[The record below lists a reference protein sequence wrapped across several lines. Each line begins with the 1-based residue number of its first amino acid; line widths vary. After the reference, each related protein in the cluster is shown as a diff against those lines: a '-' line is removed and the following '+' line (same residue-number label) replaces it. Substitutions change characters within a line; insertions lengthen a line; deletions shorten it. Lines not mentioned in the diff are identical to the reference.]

1 MSWLRLR
8 RGSHYFERGSYSWEV
23 GRHCEVFVCRLR
35 LRGFDLIWK
44 RAVWPCWQSLSRI
57 FTSQGP
63 LSYTAKEDI
72 NDITKYTAVIIIET
86 GRLSADMWLYWW
98 WLRIVCI
105 DFDKFLSFLRRK
117 ASWLD
122 PVLYCFTFPISF
134 STRSVRGAFGD
145 QIKPITSVKPQFP
158 RANSKCEKRWWS
170 HQLRLKPW
178 TFNIGLKWTCE

>member
-1 MSWLRLR
+1 MQTKTPGIW
-8 RGSHYFERGSYSWEV
+8 SHLEKGGVAMLAESLENIYIPGPAIIHCK
-23 GRHCEVFVCRLR
+23 GRYQWYHEIHCCYYHRDWQAE
-35 LRGFDLIWK
+35 
-44 RAVWPCWQSLSRI
+44 CWYMILLVMTENS
-57 FTSQGP
+57 F
-63 LSYTAKEDI
+63 
-72 NDITKYTAVIIIET
+72 
-86 GRLSADMWLYWW
+86 YW
-98 WLRIVCI
+98 
-105 DFDKFLSFLRRK
+105 FYKFLSFLRRK